1 MFRWMLGFSPILL
14 RRNSS
19 WEEPPPG
26 GVGWGV
32 WVLCRLIVPLSM
44 WFLDH
49 LVRYLLF
56 LVNVAWKQSSPIY
69 FCVLYNVWWV
79 RCFIKQTQSMPRSC
93 LFYTHCFL
101 FSFIMYL
108 LALRHGRENM
118 RTAWWYLLSACWE
131 PKILPLMSVYS
142 YIPCQEKTTI
152 RSNTIRQM
160 WRQISK

>member
-1 MFRWMLGFSPILL
+1 MLWGFVLWRFFLHLGRQEGSLSGEKM
-14 RRNSS
+14 NY
-19 WEEPPPG
+19 G
-26 GVGWGV
+26 G
-32 WVLCRLIVPLSM
+32 LLIVPLSR

-108 LALRHGRENM
+108 LALRHGRENI

-131 PKILPLMSVYS
+131 PKILRLMSVYS
-142 YIPCQEKTTI
+142 LFIVIYRAKKKQPLEATQ
-152 RSNTIRQM
+152 
-160 WRQISK
+160 